1 MTRIDKNAF
10 KYGIVIIIKVVVFDE
25 TAIYYTIAQIHAPA
39 QGILTL
45 PSLFFV
51 LPCKEA
57 P

>member
-1 MTRIDKNAF
+1 MTRIDKNTF